1 MKFEDD
7 LRAALGRVDA
17 PNGFAARVVARAR
30 LQALA
35 ADKTTGTRRAGPTR
49 RSWMVV
55 LATAASLALATS
67 SGLVFLEQQKR
78 ETAERARA
86 LAVQALRLAST
97 ELQQIHSRVVNRRA
111 NPSSDD
117 QPSKQTLEPRQ

>member
-7 LRAALGRVDA
+7 LRSALERVDA
-17 PNGFAARVVARAR
+17 PHGFAARVVTRAR
-30 LQALA
+30 LQVLA
-35 ADKTTGTRRAGPTR
+35 EGERRAPPPARPTR

-78 ETAERARA
+78 AEAERART
-86 LAVQALRLAST
+86 LAMQALRLASA

-111 NPSSDD
+111 ATPSSERPT
-117 QPSKQTLEPRQ
+117 QKTAEQRP